1 MTKIECIFP
10 LLFAIF
16 SFIGVILKIFCLISG
31 VPTHAETSFLILDS
45 ICFAIMGVFSLI
57 LSIDCF
63 KTLKE
68 EKNKT

>member
-16 SFIGVILKIFCLISG
+16 AFIGVILKIFCLISG
-31 VPTHAETSFLILDS
+31 VPTHAETSFLVLDS
-45 ICFAIMGVFSLI
+45 ICFAMLGVFSLI
-57 LSIDCF
+57 LSIECF

-68 EKNKT
+68 ERK

>member
-16 SFIGVILKIFCLISG
+16 SFIGVILKIFCVISG

-45 ICFAIMGVFSLI
+45 ICFAILGVFSLM

-63 KTLKE
+63 KVLKE
-68 EKNKT
+68 ERK

>member
-1 MTKIECIFP
+1 MTKFECVFP

-16 SFIGVILKIFCLISG
+16 AFIGVILKIFCLISG

-45 ICFAIMGVFSLI
+45 ICFAMLGVFSLI
-57 LSIDCF
+57 LSIDYF

-68 EKNKT
+68 ERK

>member
-16 SFIGVILKIFCLISG
+16 SFIGVILKIFYLISG

-45 ICFAIMGVFSLI
+45 ICFTMLGVFSLI

-68 EKNKT
+68 ERK

>member
-16 SFIGVILKIFCLISG
+16 AFIGVILKIFCLISG
-31 VPTHAETSFLILDS
+31 VPTHAETSFLIFDS
-45 ICFAIMGVFSLI
+45 ICFAMLGVFSLV

-68 EKNKT
+68 ERK

>member
-16 SFIGVILKIFCLISG
+16 AFIGVILKMFCVISG

-63 KTLKE
+63 KTLKKE
-68 EKNKT
+68 RE

>member
-16 SFIGVILKIFCLISG
+16 AFIGVILKIFCLISG

-45 ICFAIMGVFSLI
+45 ICFAMLGVFSLI

-68 EKNKT
+68 ERK

>member
-1 MTKIECIFP
+1 MTKIECILP
-10 LLFAIF
+10 LLFAII
-16 SFIGVILKIFCLISG
+16 SFVDVILKIFCVISG

-45 ICFAIMGVFSLI
+45 ICFAMLGVFSLI

-68 EKNKT
+68 ERK

>member
-1 MTKIECIFP
+1 MTKFECIFP

-16 SFIGVILKIFCLISG
+16 SFLGVILKIFCLISG

-45 ICFAIMGVFSLI
+45 ICFAIMGVFSLM

-68 EKNKT
+68 KRK

>member
-16 SFIGVILKIFCLISG
+16 SFIGVVLKIFCIISG
-31 VPTHAETSFLILDS
+31 VQTHAETSFLILDS
-45 ICFAIMGVFSLI
+45 ICFAIMGVFSLV

-63 KTLKE
+63 KTLKK

>member
-1 MTKIECIFP
+1 MTKIECVFP

-16 SFIGVILKIFCLISG
+16 TFIGVILKIFCLMSG
-31 VPTHAETSFLILDS
+31 VPTHTETSFLILDS
-45 ICFAIMGVFSLI
+45 ICFAMLGVFSLI

-68 EKNKT
+68 ERK

>member
-10 LLFAIF
+10 LLFAVF
-16 SFIGVILKIFCLISG
+16 AFIGVILKIFCLISG

-68 EKNKT
+68 KRK

>member
-1 MTKIECIFP
+1 MTKIECVFP

-16 SFIGVILKIFCLISG
+16 AFIGVILKVFCIISR
-31 VPTHAETSFLILDS
+31 VPTCAETSFLILDS
-45 ICFAIMGVFSLI
+45 ICFAMLGIFSLI

-63 KTLKE
+63 KTLKK

>member
-16 SFIGVILKIFCLISG
+16 AFVGVILKIFCLISG

-63 KTLKE
+63 KTLKKE
-68 EKNKT
+68 RE